1 MLAVLALLY
10 IHERPESGASSA
22 PVAALQP
29 SWTSVLPTVTPVLTA
44 AFPDST
50 VGERGPI
57 SIEEEKDITGDGNPE
72 AMIDRGTGGA
82 STEQYAL
89 VQFENGMP
97 VAASFQDSDGTV
109 GPITFLRGGSA
120 DHSDDFT
127 LVPEDRMIYSL
138 STESD
143 PDAGTS
149 CTARA
154 YVWNQATGMFAY
166 SPTESSSLQSQQCP
180 AGSNPETN

>member
-1 MLAVLALLY
+1 MLGVLALLY
-10 IHERPESGASSA
+10 IHERPHVSTSTA
-22 PVAALQP
+22 PEAQVQP
-29 SWTSVLPTVTPVLTA
+29 SWTSELGAVTPVLTA
-44 AFPDST
+44 AFPDSS
-50 VGERGPI
+50 VGQRGPV

-72 AMIDRGTGGA
+72 AMIDLGTGGA

-97 VAASFQDSDGTV
+97 VAASFQDADGTV

-143 PDAGTS
+143 PDAGTA
-149 CTARA
+149 CTASA

-166 SPTESSSLQSQQCP
+166 SATESSSLQSQQCP
-180 AGSNPETN
+180 AGSTPETN